1 MWVYVGPV
9 DPVGDEIV
17 GPDLFA
23 AFWGGTNI
31 SNTSTRSGDTR
42 LASKKASSE

>member
-1 MWVYVGPV
+1 MDLRYNVGPV

-23 AFWGGTNI
+23 AFLGGTNI
-31 SNTSTRSGDTR
+31 SNTSIWGYPARF
-42 LASKKASSE
+42 

>member
-1 MWVYVGPV
+1 MDLRYYVGPV
-9 DPVGDEIV
+9 DPVDDEIV

-23 AFWGGTNI
+23 AFWVEQ
-31 SNTSTRSGDTR
+31 TSATHRSGDTR